1 MPEEIIHQKH
11 RLSSFQIIIS
21 GFVGVILLGALLL
34 MLPVSTTEGCITPF
48 NETLFT
54 ATSAVCV
61 TGLVVQDTGSY
72 WSGFGQAVILALI
85 QIGGLGVVTVAAS
98 FALLSGRKISL
109 MQRSTMQDALSAP
122 KVGGVVRLTQFIL
135 RGTFL
140 IELLGAAAML
150 PVFCRDYGWRGIW
163 MAVFHSISAFCN
175 AGFDILGTENN
186 LYPSLT
192 GYTGSPIINI
202 TIMLLIVIGGIGFLT
217 WDDICEHKWHF
228 HRYRVQSKVILAITG
243 FLIVMPAAFF
253 FFEDFSALPTGTQ
266 LLVSFFQSVT
276 TRTAGFNTVAL
287 SAMSGASKGIMILLM
302 LIGGAPGSTAGG
314 MKTTT
319 LGVLLANAVATFRQR
334 DNAQFFKRRIDCNTV
349 KTASTILTMYL
360 TLFFGGGIFISVY
373 EHLPLSDCLYETSS
387 AVGTVGL
394 TLGITPQ
401 LHIPSQIVLIIL
413 MYLGRV
419 GGLTLIYATLS
430 GKKAGNA
437 KLPQEKITVG

>member
-109 MQRSTMQDALSAP
+109 MQRSTMQDAISAP
-122 KVGGVVRLTQFIL
+122 EVGGVVRLTQFIL

-228 HRYRVQSKVILAITG
+228 HRYRVQSKIILVITG
-243 FLIVMPAAFF
+243 FLIVVPAAFF

-334 DNAQFFKRRIDCNTV
+334 DNAQLFKRRIDCNTV

>member
-109 MQRSTMQDALSAP
+109 MQRSTIQDAISAP

-202 TIMLLIVIGGIGFLT
+202 TIMLLIMIGGIGFLT

-228 HRYRVQSKVILAITG
+228 HRYRVQSKVILVITG
-243 FLIVMPAAFF
+243 FLIVVPAAFF

-287 SAMSGASKGIMILLM
+287 SAMSSASKGIMILLM

-334 DNAQFFKRRIDCNTV
+334 ENAQFFKRRIDCNTV

-360 TLFFGGGIFISVY
+360 TLFFGGGIFISAY

-401 LHIPSQIVLIIL
+401 LHIPSQIILIAL